1 MEDLEWLK
9 IFGVNGGVFA
19 TVSLSDLEIIL
30 KVIML
35 VLTCV
40 WTGIKIIKLIKE
52 E

>member
-19 TVSLSDLEIIL
+19 TVYLSDLEVIL
-30 KVIML
+30 KIIML

>member
-19 TVSLSDLEIIL
+19 TVSLYDLEVIL
-30 KVIML
+30 KIVML
-35 VLTCV
+35 LLTCV

>member
-1 MEDLEWLK
+1 MNDLEWLK
-9 IFGVNGGVFA
+9 IFGVNGGVIA

-30 KVIML
+30 KVVML

-40 WTGIKIIKLIKE
+40 WTGVKIVKLIKE

>member
-19 TVSLSDLEIIL
+19 TVSLSDLEVIL
-30 KVIML
+30 KIVML
-35 VLTCV
+35 LLTCV

-52 E
+52 

>member
-19 TVSLSDLEIIL
+19 TVSLSDLEVIL
-30 KVIML
+30 KIIML